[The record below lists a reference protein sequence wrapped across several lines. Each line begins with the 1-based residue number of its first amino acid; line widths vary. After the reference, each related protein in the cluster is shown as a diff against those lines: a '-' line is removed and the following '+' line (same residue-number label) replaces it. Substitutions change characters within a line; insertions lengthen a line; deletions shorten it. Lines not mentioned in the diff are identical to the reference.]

1 MRKKCIAVRS
11 VTYAQ
16 KALETL
22 KKHGIKCEMRR
33 APAQIR
39 VGCGWCVSVS
49 ETQLGTVKSLLQKN
63 GIKITGE
70 TYDLP

>member
-16 KALETL
+16 KALDTL
-22 KKHGIKCEMRR
+22 KKHGIQCEMRR
-33 APAQIR
+33 APVQMR

-49 ETQLGTVKSLLQKN
+49 EKQSESAKSLLQRN